1 MPPRGTVTGT
11 LERGEDRGGTCVCG
25 SRGASPRS
33 LSDLEMEDVVQ
44 RPELK
49 AVPELRAAGEVAL
62 GDGCVRELYEIG
74 FERGEGVE
82 IDRDVARGAAAVDG
96 HVLGPASE
104 MEKLEAQGEHADAV
118 ARHRG
123 RSGAGRSGA
132 GEGAAGEGAAG
143 QGARA
148 CNRARVERARS
159 VARTEREIT
168 HDEPFRLLRRGDIR
182 LTSFRIPPPPRI
194 SPPLVPLV
202 ALTVPCAGRS
212 TDTRGRGAVWR
223 SLPPFGR

>member
-1 MPPRGTVTGT
+1 MWVAGRVAA
-11 LERGEDRGGTCVCG
+11 LV
-25 SRGASPRS
+25 
-33 LSDLEMEDVVQ
+33 SDLEMEDVVQ

-82 IDRDVARGAAAVDG
+82 VDRDVARGAAAVDG

-123 RSGAGRSGA
+123 RSGAGRSGGRA
-132 GEGAAGEGAAG
+132 KARR
-143 QGARA
+143 ARA
-148 CNRARVERARS
+148 RQVRVRVRATARESECARS
-159 VARTEREIT
+159 VARTEKREIT
-168 HDEPFRLLRRGDIR
+168 HDEPFRLLRRGVIR
-182 LTSFRIPPPPRI
+182 LTSFRIPAAAHLAASRPSRRAH
-194 SPPLVPLV
+194 SPL
-202 ALTVPCAGRS
+202 R
-212 TDTRGRGAVWR
+212 R
-223 SLPPFGR
+223 